1 VSTLLASFHLDVDQE
16 NQALAAK
23 NAEER
28 TAWAVEKFGERLL
41 LSSSFGIQAAV
52 SLHMATRL
60 APNIPVVF
68 IDTGYHFPETYRFV
82 DELTDKLKLNLQVYR
97 AALSPGWF
105 EARYGKLWE
114 QGVEGITRYNEIM
127 KVEPMR
133 RALDELDAAAWIT
146 GLRRS
151 QSSTRQDLGV
161 LGVQDGRLK
170 VHPIVDWSDRDV
182 HTYLTKHGLP
192 YHPLREEGY
201 VSIGD
206 THSTRKLTD
215 DLTEEETRFGGL
227 KRECGLHEPSI

>member
-1 VSTLLASFHLDVDQE
+1 MIEKALLEQE
-16 NQALAAK
+16 NIALAGKTA
-23 NAEER
+23 AER
-28 TAWAVEKFGERLL
+28 TAWAVEKYGARLV

-52 SLHMATRL
+52 CLHLATRI

-68 IDTGYHFPETYRFV
+68 VDTGYHFPETYRFV
-82 DELTDKLKLNLQVYR
+82 DALTQKLQLNLKVYR
-97 AALSPGWF
+97 SPLTPAWF
-105 EARYGKLWE
+105 EARHGKLWE
-114 QGVEGITRYNEIM
+114 QGVEGITQYNEIM

-133 RALDELDAAAWIT
+133 RALEELGAEAWLS

-151 QSSTRQDLGV
+151 QSSTRKGLEV
-161 LGVQDGRLK
+161 LGLQDGRVK
-170 VHPIVDWSDRDV
+170 IHPIVDWTDRDV
-182 HTYLTKHGLP
+182 HRYLTEHGLP

-227 KRECGLHEPSI
+227 KRECGIHEATPVK